1 MQHQLR
7 GLVQGVVETVAVGQ
21 PCRVE
26 AAGAVADQVDDGAE
40 LVGHGPGRGG
50 ALAGAGSRIIAVARL
65 SWPKFKHRM
74 KKTPPC
80 STAPRWPCWS
90 PPSQQDWACGPPMPG
105 SASAPPRVRSCRH

>member
-26 AAGAVADQVDDGAE
+26 AAGAVADQGDDGAE

-50 ALAGAGSRIIAVARL
+50 ALAGAGSRIMAVARL
-65 SWPKFKHRM
+65 SWPKIKHRM
-74 KKTPPC
+74 RHPPTC
-80 STAPRWPCWS
+80 STAPRWRRW
-90 PPSQQDWACGPPMPG
+90 PPPPHQDLACAAAMPRSATPP
-105 SASAPPRVRSCRH
+105 APVR